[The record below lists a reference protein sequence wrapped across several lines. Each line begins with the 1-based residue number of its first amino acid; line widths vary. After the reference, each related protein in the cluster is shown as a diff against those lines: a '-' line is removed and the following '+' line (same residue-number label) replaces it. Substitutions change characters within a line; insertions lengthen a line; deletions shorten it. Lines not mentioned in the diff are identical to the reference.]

1 VKTIHL
7 KTFLKPAPYLVGMK
21 NRVIIDTNFLLI
33 PGQFRVDIFSEIERL
48 MNEPFEMCVVDKSV
62 GELNKL
68 AAAGK
73 EADKFAAKLALV
85 LIIQKNLKTL
95 HSFGSKESVDD
106 IIVKKADKDSF
117 IATQDKALKER
128 VKEKGAKII
137 GLRQQKYLVLM

>member
-1 VKTIHL
+1 
-7 KTFLKPAPYLVGMK
+7 MK
-21 NRVIIDTNFLLI
+21 KRVIIDTNFLLI

-73 EADKFAAKLALV
+73 ETDKFAAKLALV

-95 HSFGSKESVDD
+95 HSFGSKKSADD
-106 IIVKKADKDSF
+106 IIVKEAGKNTLV
-117 IATQDKALKER
+117 ATQDKALRER
-128 VKEKGAKII
+128 LRMRGARII
-137 GLRQQKYLVLM
+137 GLRQQKYLMLL